1 MFHPSPLLW
10 SAIPAQNTPDCMSP
24 QCGQDALL
32 HVLVTQLLVESL
44 SAWCGSN
51 VRFHW
56 ADVCSLSHRPM
67 AGDAVLG
74 QGGARGGAQAQQ
86 AVGALNK
93 EAMDK
98 HPSFQYI
105 IAILFI
111 CAGRWQVMLFW
122 GKAERVVAFKRQQ
135 AVEALKKEA
144 MDKHLSFLL
153 GQTQRYSSLLAQ
165 RLAPGAE
172 NAAHAPPQPKQ
183 ALGLPAAAD
192 EGSAARAAVPAQPQP
207 EHALSLP
214 ASGAG
219 AAERVAGQGASAALD
234 ANGGEALGVSMEGDA
249 GRAGHGDSQAD
260 AAARAG
266 SGTAEVKV
274 EGAINGS
281 GGGGAPVESDGEAE
295 ADMEAEE
302 DDDEATLEEEE
313 VCSQSAVLKILAL
326 EQQICALKRTG
337 VRT

>member
-1 MFHPSPLLW
+1 
-10 SAIPAQNTPDCMSP
+10 MSDFTGP
-24 QCGQDALL
+24 
-32 HVLVTQLLVESL
+32 T
-44 SAWCGSN
+44 
-51 VRFHW
+51 
-56 ADVCSLSHRPM
+56 CSHFRIGL
-67 AGDAVLG
+67 
-74 QGGARGGAQAQQ
+74 
-86 AVGALNK
+86 
-93 EAMDK
+93 
-98 HPSFQYI
+98 
-105 IAILFI
+105 
-111 CAGRWQVMLFW
+111 WQVMLFW

-172 NAAHAPPQPKQ
+172 DAAHAPPQPKQ
-183 ALGLPAAAD
+183 ALGLPAAVD

-234 ANGGEALGVSMEGDA
+234 ANGGEALGISMEGVA
-249 GRAGHGDSQAD
+249 GTAGHGNSQAD

-266 SGTAEVKV
+266 SGMAVKDAS
-274 EGAINGS
+274 AINGS

-313 VCSQSAVLKILAL
+313 VCTQSAVLKLLAL
-326 EQQICALKRTG
+326 EQEICALKRVG